1 MWPCEIIKRKDKQR
15 KYRYNQLIGKY
26 KENKFTITKTRKL

>member
-1 MWPCEIIKRKDKQR
+1 MWPCEIIKRKDKER
-15 KYRYNQLIGKY
+15 KRYNQLIGKY